1 MFDDGNMNHRRAV
14 RRFNAETMFADGLTL
29 RPPRNQDHVLTVL
42 RQPAANNT
50 ADSAG
55 AKNDETHGLF

>member
-1 MFDDGNMNHRRAV
+1 
-14 RRFNAETMFADGLTL
+14 MFADGLTL